1 MEIMKAKVITGIVL
15 TLLFIGVL
23 TFASRIKPAK
33 AWTGG
38 TIRILSSGSV
48 TPEGAPL
55 SSSPPYILYNV
66 TEDIISTEA
75 YPNSSIVV
83 ERDNI
88 IIDGAGHTLQGSGTS
103 GPNGIR
109 LSGRNNVTVKG
120 LEIKDLQTGVLI
132 ADSSNVTI
140 SGNTISTNTWGIYSY
155 DSDHNVISGN
165 NITNNANHGV
175 MIGNYS
181 CHNTVSGNNITANGE
196 VGVGVGVISDYNTIS
211 GNNIT
216 ANTWEG
222 IHFAFSNSNRVLG
235 NDIANSQNGIVM
247 NCSAYNVVCYNN
259 FVNNTQ
265 QVNSDGFCSVN
276 FWNGSYPHRGNYWS
290 EQTHVGEWADRFSG
304 PNQDDPTGPDGILD
318 NDPYEID
325 GLNVDYLPLTHNFT
339 PTITTV
345 TKGQQQITVCIDSN
359 TSISEIIVSGQ
370 RLSFTA
376 SAEGTE
382 GYVFI
387 IIEWPPTGMPEIR
400 INGTAPPT
408 TPTAY
413 HNGTH
418 WFIYFEF
425 PLSTHNITID
435 FPTPVGGI
443 SIPVNKLSLLAP
455 YLALIATIIL
465 AVSISVAIIK
475 YRKK

>member
-1 MEIMKAKVITGIVL
+1 MESMKAKVITGIVL
-15 TLLFIGVL
+15 TLLFIGAL
-23 TFASRIKPAK
+23 TLAFNIKPAK

-38 TIRILSSGSV
+38 TIRILSGGSV
-48 TPEGAPL
+48 TPETAPL
-55 SSSPPYILYNV
+55 SSSPPYNLYTV
-66 TEDIISTEA
+66 TEDIISTA
-75 YPNSSIVV
+75 TYPNGSIVV

-88 IIDGAGHTLQGSGTS
+88 VIDGAGHTLQGSGTS
-103 GPNGIR
+103 GPYGI
-109 LSGRNNVTVKG
+109 LLPGRTNVTVKG
-120 LEIKDLQTGVLI
+120 LEIKDLRIGI
-132 ADSSNVTI
+132 SIGDSSNVTI
-140 SGNTISTNTWGIYSY
+140 SGN
-155 DSDHNVISGN
+155 
-165 NITNNANHGV
+165 NITNNGRHGV
-175 MIGNYS
+175 EIGNYS
-181 CHNTVSGNNITANGE
+181 CYNTVSGNNIINNSW
-196 VGVGVGVISDYNTIS
+196 VGVRVGVESNYNTIS

-216 ANTWEG
+216 ANTYEG
-222 IHFAFSNSNRVLG
+222 IHFAFSNSNRVFG
-235 NDIANSQNGIVM
+235 NDIANSNIGIVM
-247 NCSAYNVVCYNN
+247 NCSRNNLVCYNN

-276 FWNGSYPHRGNYWS
+276 FWNFTYPDRGNYWS

-325 GLNVDYLPLTHNFT
+325 GLNVDYLPLTHKWT
-339 PTITTV
+339 PTITTF
-345 TKGQQQITVCIDSN
+345 TKGQQQIPVCIDSN
-359 TSISEIIVSGQ
+359 TSISEISLSGQ
-370 RLSFTA
+370 TLSFTA

-387 IIEWPPTGMPEIR
+387 IIEWEHTGIPNIK
-400 INGTAPPT
+400 INGTDPPT

-443 SIPVNKLSLLAP
+443 SIHVNKLSLLAP
-455 YLALIATIIL
+455 YIGLTILL
-465 AVSISVAIIK
+465 AVAVITVAYVKKRKRHTEII
-475 YRKK
+475 Y